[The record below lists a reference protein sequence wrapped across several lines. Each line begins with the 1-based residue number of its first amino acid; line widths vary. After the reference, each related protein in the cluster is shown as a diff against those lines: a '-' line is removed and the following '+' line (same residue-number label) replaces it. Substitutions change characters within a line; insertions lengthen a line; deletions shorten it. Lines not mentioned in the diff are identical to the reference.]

1 MNTNPI
7 MQNMEFL
14 NRIELRGFV
23 GNVRKQKVSDR
34 TVVSFSLATDYA
46 FTDAQSCHVIETTWH
61 RCVAWSSDA
70 NPDLENVA
78 KGSRVYVVGRL
89 RAQRF
94 TDINGY
100 ERTIYEVVA
109 STVQLV
115 SE

>member
-1 MNTNPI
+1 
-7 MQNMEFL
+7 MEFL
-14 NRIELRGFV
+14 NRIGLRGVV
-23 GNVRKQKVSDR
+23 GNARKQKVADR

-46 FTDAQSCHVIETTWH
+46 FSDAQSNHIIETTWH
-61 RCVAWSSDA
+61 RCVAWSSES
-70 NPDLENVA
+70 NPDLESIA

-89 RAQRF
+89 RSQRF
-94 TDINGY
+94 TDAAGN